1 MVSFVLLEIRMG
13 VGEGLNSSIC
23 MMLKLFEKSR
33 EFRQLKDHHLLKVS
47 LTENSTSE
55 AKTRRTFT

>member
-1 MVSFVLLEIRMG
+1 MG

-23 MMLKLFEKSR
+23 MLLKLLEKSH

-47 LTENSTSE
+47 LSENITSE